1 MSIISLT
8 SYELHLSK
16 DLRVDGVA
24 NVMNLKWYEF
34 IRHYLHNNGNM
45 GKKDDSSRL
54 LKVKP
59 VAYAL
64 RTSFLSVEQD
74 QYQSITNK

>member
-34 IRHYLHNNGNM
+34 IRHYLNTNGNM
-45 GKKDDSSRL
+45 EKKDDSSRL
-54 LKVKP
+54 LKSRTHGLRF
-59 VAYAL
+59 AY
-64 RTSFLSVEQD
+64 
-74 QYQSITNK
+74 